1 MRKSLS
7 NIVERAKEGSLDQ
20 QTFAVEN
27 VTDTDI
33 IEVPKGSQRLLDMT
47 RPCEECQV

>member
-7 NIVERAKEGSLDQ
+7 NIVERTKEGSLDQ
-20 QTFAVEN
+20 QTFAVEK

-33 IEVPKGSQRLLDMT
+33 IDVPKGSQRLLDMT
-47 RPCEECQV
+47 RTCEECQV